1 MNLFIKC
8 TFILTIAFCST
19 FAYALVD
26 LTCFK
31 YEPAVNTVIGILKS
45 KVYPGEPNFVSIEA
59 GDEPETI
66 YFVELK
72 PPICTITKEESW
84 MLGHER
90 ISEVQLAVSKL
101 QFGQLDANLGK
112 VVTIKG
118 SLFEAFDEHHHTP
131 VLMDVSSMVGSERN
145 DSVAIGKI
153 EKPIKPSQKQT
164 ESAKVSQQQKQ
175 SKPTKL
181 PIENKKNSTKKQAN
195 KSKTKTESQK
205 SKNTKS
211 NKKKKRAE
219 TL

>member
-1 MNLFIKC
+1 MNIFIKY
-8 TFILTIAFCST
+8 TFILTIAFSGT
-19 FAYALVD
+19 FANALVD

-31 YEPAVNTVIGILKS
+31 YDPAMITVIGILKS

-66 YFVELK
+66 YFIELK
-72 PPICTITKEESW
+72 PPICTITRQESW

-131 VLMDVSSMVGSERN
+131 VLMDVNTLVGSERT
-145 DSVAIGKI
+145 VGVVMGKA
-153 EKPIKPSQKQT
+153 EKPIKQSQKPI
-164 ESAKVSQQQKQ
+164 ESENVSQLQKQ
-175 SKPTKL
+175 ANLTKL
-181 PIENKKNSTKKQAN
+181 SIENKKNSTKKQVK
-195 KSKTKTESQK
+195 KSKAKTETQK
-205 SKNTKS
+205 SKSTKS
-211 NKKKKRAE
+211 NKRKK
-219 TL
+219 